1 MTNCLQVLTEE
12 GEDLRGYS
20 PDTIVSLQEES
31 LPADECEKL
40 LALKEVL
47 DG

>member
-1 MTNCLQVLTEE
+1 VNCLEVLEE
-12 GEDLRGYS
+12 AGENLSGYS

-31 LPADECEKL
+31 LPYDECEKL